1 MPERLE
7 IKMKNDKIYYSV
19 GALMYCPANN
29 DKIASKLIKGV
40 FANKFSLAFCLE
52 DAIGDNH
59 VEEAEQILKSTLANL
74 YCYAMHIRYDFP
86 KIFIRV
92 RRPEQIMKLVK
103 EYGDSMKLVSGFCVP
118 KFDRSNAQ
126 DYVQAI
132 REANAYIKGNT
143 VYMMPILESH
153 EMIDLRTRYDFL
165 YEMKEVIDSI
175 EPYVLNI
182 RVGGND
188 LCNAFGV
195 RRHGYETIYGVQPV
209 ASILT
214 DILTVFSQDYV
225 VSGPV
230 WEYYSGS
237 NCDVGLYNEVLAD
250 LLAGFVGKT
259 VIHPN
264 QIGVFN
270 RACAVPKAD
279 YDDAAAVLGWDQ
291 NASSMVAGSAKGERM
306 NEAKVH
312 RNWAEKIGYMAEYYG
327 VI

>member
-1 MPERLE
+1 
-7 IKMKNDKIYYSV
+7 MKNDKIYYSV

-29 DKIASKLIKGV
+29 AKIVDKLVNNAFGD
-40 FANKFSLAFCLE
+40 KFSLAFCLE

-59 VEEAEQILKSTLANL
+59 VRDAELVLIQSLKRLYTLQDDGF
-74 YCYAMHIRYDFP
+74 YMP
-86 KIFIRV
+86 KIFVRV
-92 RRPEQIMKLVK
+92 RRPEQIVRLYKEFGAAAELVC
-103 EYGDSMKLVSGFCVP
+103 GFCVP
-118 KFDRSNAQ
+118 KFDQSNSK
-126 DYVQAI
+126 
-132 REANAYIKGNT
+132 EYIKAISDVNDLSGDRI

-165 YEMKEVIDSI
+165 YDMKEQIDSI
-175 EPYVLNI
+175 EAYVLNV

-188 LCNAFGV
+188 LCNQFGL

-237 NCDVGLYNEVLAD
+237 NCDVGLYDEVLTD

-279 YDDAAAVLGWDQ
+279 YDDAIAILGWDQ
-291 NASSMVAGSAKGERM
+291 GASSMVAGSVKGERM

-312 RNWAEKIGYMAEYYG
+312 RNWAEKIVYMAEYYG

>member
-1 MPERLE
+1 
-7 IKMKNDKIYYSV
+7 MKNDKIYYSV

-29 DKIASKLIKGV
+29 AKIVDKLVNNEFGD
-40 FANKFSLAFCLE
+40 KFSLAFCLE

-59 VEEAEQILKSTLANL
+59 VRDAELVLIQSLKRLYTLQDDGF
-74 YCYAMHIRYDFP
+74 YMP
-86 KIFIRV
+86 KIFVRV
-92 RRPEQIMKLVK
+92 RRPEQIVRLYKEFGAAAELVC
-103 EYGDSMKLVSGFCVP
+103 GFCVP
-118 KFDRSNAQ
+118 KFDQSNSK
-126 DYVQAI
+126 
-132 REANAYIKGNT
+132 EYIKAISDVNDLSGDRI

-165 YEMKEVIDSI
+165 YDMKEQIDSI
-175 EPYVLNI
+175 EAYVLNV

-188 LCNAFGV
+188 LCNQFGL

-237 NCDVGLYNEVLAD
+237 NCDVGLYDEVLAD

-279 YDDAAAVLGWDQ
+279 YDDAIAILGWDQ
-291 NASSMVAGSAKGERM
+291 GAPSMVAGSAKGERM

-312 RNWAEKIGYMAEYYG
+312 RNWAEKIVYMAEYYG

>member
-1 MPERLE
+1 
-7 IKMKNDKIYYSV
+7 MKNDKIYYSV

-29 DKIASKLIKGV
+29 AKIVDKLVNNEFGD
-40 FANKFSLAFCLE
+40 KFSLAFCLE

-59 VEEAEQILKSTLANL
+59 VRDAELVLIQSLKRLYTLQDDGF
-74 YCYAMHIRYDFP
+74 YMP
-86 KIFIRV
+86 KIFVRV
-92 RRPEQIMKLVK
+92 RRPEQIVRLYKEFGAAAELVC
-103 EYGDSMKLVSGFCVP
+103 GFCVP
-118 KFDRSNAQ
+118 KFDQSNSK
-126 DYVQAI
+126 
-132 REANAYIKGNT
+132 EYIKAISDVNDLSGDRI

-165 YEMKEVIDSI
+165 YDMKEQIDSI
-175 EPYVLNI
+175 EAYVLNV

-188 LCNAFGV
+188 LCNQFGL

-237 NCDVGLYNEVLAD
+237 NCDVGLYDEVLAD

-270 RACAVPKAD
+270 RACVVPKAD
-279 YDDAAAVLGWDQ
+279 YDDAIAILGWDQ
-291 NASSMVAGSAKGERM
+291 GASSMVAGSAKGERM

-312 RNWAEKIGYMAEYYG
+312 RNWAEKIVYMAEYYG

>member
-1 MPERLE
+1 
-7 IKMKNDKIYYSV
+7 MKNDKIYYSV
-19 GALMYCPANN
+19 GALMYCPVNN
-29 DKIASKLIKGV
+29 AKIVDKLVNNEFGD
-40 FANKFSLAFCLE
+40 KFSLAFCLE

-59 VEEAEQILKSTLANL
+59 VRDAELVLIQSLKRLYTLQDDGF
-74 YCYAMHIRYDFP
+74 YMP
-86 KIFIRV
+86 KIFVRV
-92 RRPEQIMKLVK
+92 RRPEQIVRLYKEFGAAAELVC
-103 EYGDSMKLVSGFCVP
+103 GFCVP
-118 KFDRSNAQ
+118 KFDQSNSK
-126 DYVQAI
+126 
-132 REANAYIKGNT
+132 EYIKAISDVNDLSGDRI

-165 YEMKEVIDSI
+165 YDMKEQIDSI
-175 EPYVLNI
+175 EAYVLNV

-188 LCNAFGV
+188 LCNQFGL

-237 NCDVGLYNEVLAD
+237 NCDVGLYDEVLTD

-279 YDDAAAVLGWDQ
+279 YDDAIAILGWDQ
-291 NASSMVAGSAKGERM
+291 GASSMVAGSAKGERM

-312 RNWAEKIGYMAEYYG
+312 RNWAEKIVYMAEYYG

>member
-1 MPERLE
+1 
-7 IKMKNDKIYYSV
+7 MKNDKIYYSV

-29 DKIASKLIKGV
+29 AKIVDKLVNNEFGD
-40 FANKFSLAFCLE
+40 KFSLAFCLE

-59 VEEAEQILKSTLANL
+59 VRDAELVLIQSLKRLYTLQDDGF
-74 YCYAMHIRYDFP
+74 YMP
-86 KIFIRV
+86 KIFVRV
-92 RRPEQIMKLVK
+92 RRPEQIVRLYKEFGAAAELVC
-103 EYGDSMKLVSGFCVP
+103 GFCVP
-118 KFDRSNAQ
+118 KFDQSNSK
-126 DYVQAI
+126 
-132 REANAYIKGNT
+132 EYIKAISDVNDLSGDRI

-165 YEMKEVIDSI
+165 YDMKEQIDSI
-175 EPYVLNI
+175 EAYVLNV

-188 LCNAFGV
+188 LCNQFGL

-237 NCDVGLYNEVLAD
+237 NCDVGLYDEVLAD

-279 YDDAAAVLGWDQ
+279 YDDAIAILGWDQ
-291 NASSMVAGSAKGERM
+291 GASSMVAGSAKGERM

-312 RNWAEKIGYMAEYYG
+312 RNWAEKIAYMAEYYG

>member
-1 MPERLE
+1 
-7 IKMKNDKIYYSV
+7 MKNDKIYYSV

-29 DKIASKLIKGV
+29 AKIVDKLVNNEFGD
-40 FANKFSLAFCLE
+40 KFSLAFCLE

-59 VEEAEQILKSTLANL
+59 VRDAELVLIQSLKRLYTLQDDGF
-74 YCYAMHIRYDFP
+74 YMP
-86 KIFIRV
+86 KIFVRV
-92 RRPEQIMKLVK
+92 RRPEQIVRLYKEFGAAAELVC
-103 EYGDSMKLVSGFCVP
+103 GFCVP
-118 KFDRSNAQ
+118 KFDQSNSK
-126 DYVQAI
+126 
-132 REANAYIKGNT
+132 EYIKAISDVNDLSGDRI

-165 YEMKEVIDSI
+165 YDMKEQIDSI
-175 EPYVLNI
+175 EAYVLNV

-188 LCNAFGV
+188 LCNQFGL

-237 NCDVGLYNEVLAD
+237 NCDVGLYDEVLAD

-279 YDDAAAVLGWDQ
+279 YDDAIAILGWDQ
-291 NASSMVAGSAKGERM
+291 GASSTVAGSVKGERM

-312 RNWAEKIGYMAEYYG
+312 RNWAEKIVYMAEYYG

>member
-1 MPERLE
+1 
-7 IKMKNDKIYYSV
+7 MKNDKIYYSV

-29 DKIASKLIKGV
+29 AKIVDKLVNNEFGD
-40 FANKFSLAFCLE
+40 KFSLAFCLE

-59 VEEAEQILKSTLANL
+59 VRDAELVLIQSLKRLYTLQDDGF
-74 YCYAMHIRYDFP
+74 YMP
-86 KIFIRV
+86 KIFVRV
-92 RRPEQIMKLVK
+92 RRPEQIVRLYKEFGAAAELVC
-103 EYGDSMKLVSGFCVP
+103 GFCVP
-118 KFDRSNAQ
+118 KFDQSNSK
-126 DYVQAI
+126 
-132 REANAYIKGNT
+132 EYIKAISDVNDLSGDRI

-165 YEMKEVIDSI
+165 YDMKEQIDSI
-175 EPYVLNI
+175 EAYVLNV

-188 LCNAFGV
+188 LCNQFGL

-237 NCDVGLYNEVLAD
+237 NCDVGLYDEVLAD

-264 QIGVFN
+264 QIDVFN

-279 YDDAAAVLGWDQ
+279 YDDAIAILGWDQ
-291 NASSMVAGSAKGERM
+291 DASSMVAGSAKGERM

-312 RNWAEKIGYMAEYYG
+312 RNWAEKIGYMVEYYG

>member
-1 MPERLE
+1 
-7 IKMKNDKIYYSV
+7 MKNDKKFYSV

-29 DKIASKLIKGV
+29 DKIADKLIQYEFGE
-40 FANKFSLAFCLE
+40 KFSLAFCLE

-59 VEEAEQILKSTLANL
+59 VEEAEQILKNTLAHI
-74 YCYAMHIRYDFP
+74 YCDSIHAYYLP

-92 RRPEQIMKLVK
+92 RCPEQIMKLTR
-103 EYGDSMKLVSGFCVP
+103 EYGESMKIVSGFCVP
-118 KFDRSNAQ
+118 KFDRSNAKE
-126 DYVQAI
+126 YVQAI
-132 REANAYIKGNT
+132 CNANDYLTGRTI
-143 VYMMPILESH
+143 YMMPILESH

-165 YEMKEVIDSI
+165 YEMKDVIDSI
-175 EPYVLNI
+175 ESYVLNV

-195 RRHGYETIYGVQPV
+195 RRHGYETIWGVQPV

-214 DILTVFSQDYV
+214 DILTVFSRNYV

-230 WEYYSGS
+230 WEYYSGDS
-237 NCDVGLYNEVLAD
+237 CDVGLYNEVQED

-264 QIGVFN
+264 QISVFN

-279 YDDAAAVLGWDQ
+279 YDDAAAVLGWDE
-291 NASSMVAGSAKGERM
+291 NASSMVAGSSKGERM

-312 RNWAEKIGYMAEYYG
+312 QNWAKKIAYLSEYYG

>member
-1 MPERLE
+1 
-7 IKMKNDKIYYSV
+7 MKNDKIYYSV

-29 DKIASKLIKGV
+29 DKIVDKLVNNEFGD
-40 FANKFSLAFCLE
+40 KFSLAFCLE

-59 VEEAEQILKSTLANL
+59 VRDAELVLIQSLQRLNTLQDDGF
-74 YCYAMHIRYDFP
+74 YMP
-86 KIFIRV
+86 KIFVRV
-92 RRPEQIMKLVK
+92 RRPEQITRLYKEFGAAAKLVC
-103 EYGDSMKLVSGFCVP
+103 GFCVP
-118 KFDRSNAQ
+118 KFDCRNS
-126 DYVQAI
+126 D
-132 REANAYIKGNT
+132 AYIKAISNVNDLSGDRT

-153 EMIDLRTRYDFL
+153 EMIDLCTRYDFL
-165 YEMKEVIDSI
+165 CDMKEQIDSI
-175 EPYVLNI
+175 EAYVLNV

-188 LCNAFGV
+188 LCNQFGL
-195 RRHGYETIYGVQPV
+195 RRHGYETIYEVQPV

-214 DILTVFSQDYV
+214 DILTVFSRDYV

-230 WEYYSGS
+230 WEYYSGD
-237 NCDVGLYNEVLAD
+237 NCDVGLYNEVQAD

-270 RACAVPKAD
+270 RACAVPKVD
-279 YDDAAAVLGWDQ
+279 YDDAIAILGWDQ